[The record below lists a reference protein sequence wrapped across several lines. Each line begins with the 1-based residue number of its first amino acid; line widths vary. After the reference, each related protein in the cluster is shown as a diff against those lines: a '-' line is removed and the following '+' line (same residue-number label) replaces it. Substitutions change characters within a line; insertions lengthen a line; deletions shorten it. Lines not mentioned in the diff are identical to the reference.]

1 MSGYYHGTK
10 DDFDYMTKVERIK
23 EYRWKCELESDVDI
37 FKF

>member
-1 MSGYYHGTK
+1 MSGYYYGTK